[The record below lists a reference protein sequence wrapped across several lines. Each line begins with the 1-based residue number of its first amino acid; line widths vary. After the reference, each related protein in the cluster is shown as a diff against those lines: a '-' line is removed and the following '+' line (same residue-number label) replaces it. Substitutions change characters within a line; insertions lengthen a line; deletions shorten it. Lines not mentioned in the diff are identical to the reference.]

1 MANSNFHVINLII
14 RKANDDKDL
23 DQKKYE
29 ELFKEFAKSETSGK
43 SSREKEALLVT
54 NSEIPINQNENICF
68 GQFVEYTNIDKKKWF
83 NLLKKEIDPE
93 FSIPEHLKANSVKNF
108 YFFIPSIHRFCYS
121 FTSKE
126 KIDPLNVEAFLNEAF
141 TKFLNKNYNK
151 LYYPEINFEKERE
164 TIEEIINAKQLFS
177 LEVTVSYSNDFSKD
191 MKDFFEEDMK
201 QSNADSIK
209 INANNKN
216 GESLDLSKG
225 RILRG
230 AIEASTSQGTA
241 TARIKNGK
249 TSKTIKTI
257 DHPAK
262 YKVPSKA
269 IPEYAKEIYNFFI
282 SLF

>member
-23 DQKKYE
+23 EPEKYE
-29 ELFKEFAKSETSGK
+29 EIFKEFSKSEISGK

-54 NSEIPINQNENICF
+54 NTLIPIKQNENIIF

-83 NLLKKEIDPE
+83 NLLKKEIDSE
-93 FSIPEHLKANSVKNF
+93 FAIPDHLKANSVKNS
-108 YFFIPSIHRFCYS
+108 YFFIPKIHRFCYS
-121 FTSKE
+121 YTSKE
-126 KIDPLNVEAFLNEAF
+126 KIDPINVETFLNNAF
-141 TKFLNKNYNK
+141 TKFLNKNYHK
-151 LYYPEINFEKERE
+151 IYYPEINFEKERE
-164 TIEEIINAKQLFS
+164 TIDEIINAEQLFS
-177 LEVTVSYSNDFSKD
+177 LEITVSYSNDFSKD
-191 MKDFFEEDMK
+191 LKDFFEEDMRE
-201 QSNADSIK
+201 SNADSIK

-216 GESLDLSKG
+216 GESLDISKG

-262 YKVPSKA
+262 YKVPSRA
-269 IPEYAKEIYNFFI
+269 IPEFAKEIYSFFI
-282 SLF
+282 GLF